1 MRSAHCKRAF
11 STAVH
16 DGKSICQLATFII
29 SVTLALCLAMP
40 MKAQTTVFYQPTP
53 RPDNVTVGVNIIDGW
68 VPSAFYGRTFQLDER
83 CQPGGWGDIYRCYI
97 QFDTGGLP
105 QVVTSAKLRLRAF
118 NRGDSSTPVGM
129 DLYRPTQPWSSSMD
143 WDHQPNATLVRSL
156 PAPTPGE
163 WYDIDVTDL
172 YRGWTSGAIQN
183 YGIRLDPHFV
193 SNRFNMF
200 RSSRYTEDAYR
211 PLLELKFA
219 PPVSIP
225 EFKMPLPSDAAWLV
239 TTEVGGFDCIGPRSN
254 GLAYPNPTHAGSKY
268 FAIDFGWDNIDASR
282 KRLFPKPSAGGEI
295 PVLAAAG
302 GRAIVPRDGGPN
314 SPNGYHVILDH
325 DGDGDVGTGF
335 QTWYVHL
342 AAPPTVYHEQE
353 VEQGQR
359 LGLMGSTGRD
369 ANGRPTSTDDHLHF
383 AVKYRNRGDAP
394 ELAYVVLDSLL
405 LKSYQTEC
413 AGGTYSR
420 YYLSSNHEAR
430 AGALPIPKFTFSGD
444 GQTGSSGQTVPFS
457 VAHGGTIRI
466 TFSGGSDQSGVSYA
480 WTINGSAVSTSASFS
495 RNFGVGNYTV
505 VLKVTNSAGL
515 TGTTSA
521 IVGVR

>member
-1 MRSAHCKRAF
+1 
-11 STAVH
+11 
-16 DGKSICQLATFII
+16 
-29 SVTLALCLAMP
+29 
-40 MKAQTTVFYQPTP
+40 
-53 RPDNVTVGVNIIDGW
+53 
-68 VPSAFYGRTFQLDER
+68 
-83 CQPGGWGDIYRCYI
+83 
-97 QFDTGGLP
+97 
-105 QVVTSAKLRLRAF
+105 
-118 NRGDSSTPVGM
+118 
-129 DLYRPTQPWSSSMD
+129 MD

-444 GQTGSSGQTVPFS
+444 GKTGSSGQTVPFS
-457 VAHGGTIRI
+457 VAPGGTIRI

-480 WTINGSAVSTSASFS
+480 WTINGSAVSTSTSFSRNFGVGNYTVVLKVTNSAGLTGTTSAIVGVTGAAAPAAAFTLSGGGKTGSSGQTVPFSVAPGGTIRITFSGGSDQSGVSYAWTINGSAVSTSTSFS